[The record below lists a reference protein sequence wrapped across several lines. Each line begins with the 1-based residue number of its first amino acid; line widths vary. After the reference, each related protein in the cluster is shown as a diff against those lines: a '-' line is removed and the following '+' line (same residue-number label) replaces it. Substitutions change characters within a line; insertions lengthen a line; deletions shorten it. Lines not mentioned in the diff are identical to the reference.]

1 MTVFTIGYEGLGI
14 DSFLSLL
21 AQHGI
26 DTVVDVR
33 EYPVSRKPGFSKK
46 SLAGVLHLAGREYV
60 HISELGCPKQIR
72 DCYRE
77 DGNWKRY
84 TESFLKY
91 LQTQTAAIVALSE
104 RTQSSRC
111 ALLCFEAD
119 HNFCHR
125 SMVADAVH
133 TYCAAHVRHITITCA
148 KRGIPAL
155 PRLAYS

>member
-26 DTVVDVR
+26 DTVADVR

-46 SLAGVLHLAGREYV
+46 SLASVLHLACREYV
-60 HISELGCPKQIR
+60 HIAELGCPKPIR

-133 TYCAAHVRHITITCA
+133 TYCGAHVRHIEIAHA
-148 KRGIPAL
+148 KRGIPASSQ
-155 PRLAYS
+155 LAFS